1 MSIHFNTD
9 CYSVDFLH
17 CKQPFDFFIHKL
29 VSTSTNYA
37 IWNYELLNTT
47 RAGPRT
53 LDYGGG
59 IECGRHDV
67 SGIRCKGGEYERG
80 CAHGGPGKK
89 WEIVVPEKR
98 F

>member
-1 MSIHFNTD
+1 MKAKPFMYQIYKGH
-9 CYSVDFLH
+9 YSV
-17 CKQPFDFFIHKL
+17 KIEL
-29 VSTSTNYA
+29 VVILVVCHQSKGPGPDPEHS
-37 IWNYELLNTT
+37 NT
-47 RAGPRT
+47 
-53 LDYGGG
+53 GG

-80 CAHGGPGKK
+80 CPPLIWGSGGYPPGKK

>member
-1 MSIHFNTD
+1 MIIFYISIH
-9 CYSVDFLH
+9 
-17 CKQPFDFFIHKL
+17 
-29 VSTSTNYA
+29 A
-37 IWNYELLNTT
+37 IPHT
-47 RAGPRT
+47 AGPGPEHSNT
-53 LDYGGG
+53 GGG

-80 CAHGGPGKK
+80 CPPLIRGVRGDIPWEKK